1 MIFCTNV
8 WFDPNHK
15 PGRVIKIRSGK
26 NISDTDPQQWSGKW
40 VLNTAWNIENL
51 ILRFS
56 RQRSYE
62 KYVISG
68 SETLVSGMY
77 GGDSTYSHSQH
88 GEEELPGIVAS
99 QGLLHLRPDPLTR
112 HNLQPCT
119 IHQEH
124 LSVMCEITFDICI
137 LGRYGVSIIPKYTRV
152 KSKKIK

>member
-1 MIFCTNV
+1 
-8 WFDPNHK
+8 
-15 PGRVIKIRSGK
+15 
-26 NISDTDPQQWSGKW
+26 
-40 VLNTAWNIENL
+40 
-51 ILRFS
+51 
-56 RQRSYE
+56 
-62 KYVISG
+62 
-68 SETLVSGMY
+68 MY
-77 GGDSTYSHSQH
+77 GGDSTYSHMQH